1 MCAHADTASLES
13 ELALLPRTFP
23 GLEQL
28 SDNALYLL
36 SCRNFVQFCGTY
48 RSIVN
53 PAAFCLFCNFLT
65 MVKLQPIRR
74 VGGWYVKPSDYKYD
88 HHEHQFVLFPARHVT
103 SLRELT
109 DQDAKDLLRLEQWL
123 YEAFNLDGCSS
134 VMRSGN
140 PRRHVGTVP
149 HIHKLVNVPD
159 GRGPAMAYFGKST
172 EHWTADYQRTLRFL
186 AEIDRRGGLPWL
198 LTEGVVIEDFV

>member
-109 DQDAKDLLRLEQWL
+109 AQAR
-123 YEAFNLDGCSS
+123 N
-134 VMRSGN
+134 
-140 PRRHVGTVP
+140 
-149 HIHKLVNVPD
+149 
-159 GRGPAMAYFGKST
+159 
-172 EHWTADYQRTLRFL
+172 
-186 AEIDRRGGLPWL
+186 
-198 LTEGVVIEDFV
+198 